1 MEVAVYKSARRP
13 DTYLLVP
20 EADALA
26 RVPEALLEHFGS
38 PSHSFTF
45 TLTNES
51 TLQRV
56 DVSTLREQLTQDGY
70 YLQLPPP
77 ETP

>member
-45 TLTNES
+45 TLTEES

-56 DVSTLREQLTQDGY
+56 DVPTLRERLAEEGY

-77 ETP
+77 ETV

>member
-38 PSHSFTF
+38 PNHSFTF
-45 TLTNES
+45 TLTEES

-56 DVSTLREQLTQDGY
+56 DVPMLRERLAEEGY
-70 YLQLPPP
+70 YLQLPAP
-77 ETP
+77 ETV